1 MNIVL
6 LTPPYELMKKGYGS
20 KKKVRGGLFPP
31 LGLAYLASPL
41 LNDGHKVK
49 IIDASSYEYTNDQIG
64 KILEDFRPDL
74 IGISSVTSS
83 ADESYSL
90 ANYLK
95 LKFRNIPIVYG
106 GPHASCFP
114 EMILE
119 NIKNLDLLVCGEG
132 EITFKNIIDF
142 YKKEDKLPQDLP
154 GTWGKKGGEWLK
166 NPPTKPVLNLDQ
178 LLPPAYELFDYGGV
192 YKPLPLQ
199 YKKLPTANMI
209 TSRGCPYGRCTFC
222 YEAGRASQLYRRHSP
237 QRVVEEI
244 KFLINKLGVKEIAFW
259 DDNFLISEDWIFKF
273 CDLLDRERLKIPWSV
288 VARIDTI
295 TKRMLERA
303 VRSGLWNIFFGIET
317 GNQDLL
323 DRIKKGITLDQI
335 RQAIRWSNELGID
348 TRGSFMLAL
357 PGETPEKAMNTIRF
371 ACEIDVTYAQFL
383 PTHPDWGT
391 ELYDDAIA
399 SGRVVPLYR
408 GRTSITYVPDGYKDA
423 AEVRK
428 MQKKA
433 YRRFYFRPKYI
444 LKHLKRLKDI
454 DKIKQYIDAFKYIIG
469 VST

>member
-1 MNIVL
+1 
-6 LTPPYELMKKGYGS
+6 
-20 KKKVRGGLFPP
+20 
-31 LGLAYLASPL
+31 
-41 LNDGHKVK
+41 
-49 IIDASSYEYTNDQIG
+49 
-64 KILEDFRPDL
+64 
-74 IGISSVTSS
+74 
-83 ADESYSL
+83 
-90 ANYLK
+90 
-95 LKFRNIPIVYG
+95 
-106 GPHASCFP
+106 
-114 EMILE
+114 
-119 NIKNLDLLVCGEG
+119 
-132 EITFKNIIDF
+132 
-142 YKKEDKLPQDLP
+142 
-154 GTWGKKGGEWLK
+154 
-166 NPPTKPVLNLDQ
+166 
-178 LLPPAYELFDYGGV
+178 
-192 YKPLPLQ
+192 
-199 YKKLPTANMI
+199 
-209 TSRGCPYGRCTFC
+209 
-222 YEAGRASQLYRRHSP
+222 
-237 QRVVEEI
+237 
-244 KFLINKLGVKEIAFW
+244 
-259 DDNFLISEDWIFKF
+259 
-273 CDLLDRERLKIPWSV
+273 V

-408 GRTSITYVPDGYKDA
+408 GRTSTTYVPDGYKDA